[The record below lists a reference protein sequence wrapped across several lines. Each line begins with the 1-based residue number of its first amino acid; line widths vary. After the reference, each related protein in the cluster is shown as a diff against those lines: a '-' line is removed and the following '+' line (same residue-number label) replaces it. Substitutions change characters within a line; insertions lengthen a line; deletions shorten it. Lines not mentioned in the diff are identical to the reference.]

1 MATSSESEPERDA
14 RRLRRHRADDDGIRA
29 GKTLHSWN
37 LKFNGRA
44 TKKTAEEFR
53 HQLDD
58 CKTGNQ
64 LSDVGMLDA
73 LPCVFTGEAATWF
86 RSQWFSPPM

>member
-1 MATSSESEPERDA
+1 MATSSESEPKRVA
-14 RRLRRHRADDDGIRA
+14 RGSRRHRADDDGIRA
-29 GKTLHSWN
+29 GKTLHSLN

-44 TKKTAEEFR
+44 TKKAVEEFL

-64 LSDVGMLDA
+64 LSDVGMLGA

-86 RSQWFSPPM
+86 RAASAHW